1 MINKL
6 SVLINIYSLPPGDMS
21 PESIEKEIKAKEE
34 ILAKVLDL
42 EPITISSVKLP
53 SPEIPYMNNDISIPN
68 AALSKSLY
76 VKLPSED
83 TRKIHSVT
91 KHITRSHDEPKAKEK
106 CGPPLMESPPKCVTI
121 PNMWNLKEIKIDA
134 RGSPPRGALRP
145 GVKITH
151 RKVSENEDLDDWEL
165 V

>member
-1 MINKL
+1 
-6 SVLINIYSLPPGDMS
+6 MS

-42 EPITISSVKLP
+42 EPITISAIKLP
-53 SPEIPYMNNDISIPN
+53 SPEIPYMNSELSIPN
-68 AALSKSLY
+68 AAISKSLY
-76 VKLPSED
+76 VKLPSEE
-83 TRKIHSVT
+83 TRQTHSVT
-91 KHITRSHDEPKAKEK
+91 KHIIRSNDVPKAKVK
-106 CGPPLMESPPKCVTI
+106 SGPALMESPPKCVTI

-134 RGSPPRGALRP
+134 RGSPPQGALRP

>member
-1 MINKL
+1 
-6 SVLINIYSLPPGDMS
+6 MS

-42 EPITISSVKLP
+42 EPITISTVKLP
-53 SPEIPYMNNDISIPN
+53 SPEILYMNSDISIPN
-68 AALSKSLY
+68 TALSKSLY
-76 VKLPSED
+76 VTLPSEE
-83 TRKIHSVT
+83 TRKTHSVT
-91 KHITRSHDEPKAKEK
+91 KHLTKSNDAGKSKEK
-106 CGPPLMESPPKCVTI
+106 SDPVQIEAPPKCVSI
-121 PNMWNLKEIKIDA
+121 PNMWNLKEIQIDA
-134 RGSPPRGALRP
+134 RGSPPRGPLRP